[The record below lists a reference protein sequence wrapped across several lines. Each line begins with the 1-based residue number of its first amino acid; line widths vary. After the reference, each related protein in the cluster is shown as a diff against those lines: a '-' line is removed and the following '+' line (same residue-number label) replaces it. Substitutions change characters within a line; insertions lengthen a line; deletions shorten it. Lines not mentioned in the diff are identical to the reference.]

1 MHPEKIT
8 QSKIRAQIFGFAIT
22 PPLFSVVKQRQ
33 RTPQQSCGAS
43 KALPHQDRN
52 RSADISLRHISC
64 TYPRCRA
71 AGYHDEMKALT
82 KKSFWPKKKSFCDG
96 ISFLIRIG

>member
-22 PPLFSVVKQRQ
+22 PPLFSV
-33 RTPQQSCGAS
+33 
-43 KALPHQDRN
+43 
-52 RSADISLRHISC
+52 
-64 TYPRCRA
+64 
-71 AGYHDEMKALT
+71 MKALT

-96 ISFLIRIG
+96 ISFLIRIVESRNYFAYYSAEPMK